1 MFKRKVSNKIILS
14 LSMLMIGISITATIY
29 SAILMN
35 DKFQQLKRTHQLLS
49 LSKTIELTQLN
60 EIVPSEL
67 SADATVRGGAVQKR
81 LINNFDQIQSIARG
95 TPELEQLLET
105 ARVSLLSLIAESN
118 KAQSKKGGLDLL
130 RPGINMGVDDNA
142 QHFTMGG
149 GVSAK
154 HFYDLM
160 LVSLHEFEVALH
172 RISQQQEVASSSS
185 LERFGVSIFASMI
198 LSLLL
203 FLWGNRTWQLN
214 DALRKSAED
223 QLRASLQELKQ
234 QKFALDQHAIVAVT
248 DIRGRITYVNS
259 KFCDISGY
267 SEDEL
272 MGQDHAMLNSGF
284 HPKGFFKEMYRTVAQ
299 GRTWHNEICN
309 RAKNG
314 HLYWVET
321 TIVPLMSEQGKPQCY
336 IAIRTDITE
345 RRAADE
351 RNYLL
356 AFHDQLTALPNRRL
370 FLEKLSDAVAIAKRN
385 EHKAALLFI
394 DVDNFK
400 GLNDTRG
407 HLVGDMFLQELA
419 SRLKSVA
426 REEDVVARI
435 GGDEFVIL
443 LGNLDKDFL
452 KLAGQIES
460 VTEKI
465 LSVISRPYL
474 LNDLSYNCSLSIG
487 VSILDAAVTNEV
499 DLMKQADIAM
509 YEAKNS
515 GKNQVRFF
523 DPEMQAAIDMR
534 MQLELDMRVAL
545 EDKQFQLYYQLQV
558 DSSGLP
564 IGVEALIRWI
574 HPERG
579 MISPADFIP
588 VAEETGMIVPIGNWV
603 LHTACAQLAT
613 WQASNFTKDL
623 TLAINVSAKQFNQE
637 SFVEDVR
644 GCVMKYGIDA
654 AKLKIELTESALVER
669 IDEIVMKMQML
680 NSINI
685 QFALDDFGTG
695 YSSLQYLK
703 KLPLSQLKIDQSFVR
718 DITSGGKT
726 KIVRTIVAMARELGL
741 DTIAEGVETDQQLS
755 YLQAYG
761 CKYYQGYYFAKPLP
775 ISELAA
781 LIQNWS
787 VPQS

>member
-452 KLAGQIES
+452 KLAGQIEF

-465 LSVISRPYL
+465 LSVISRPYV
-474 LNDLSYNCSLSIG
+474 LNDLSYNSSLSIG
-487 VSILDAAVTNEV
+487 VSILDAGVTNEV

-726 KIVRTIVAMARELGL
+726 KIVRTIVAMGRELGL

>member
-1 MFKRKVSNKIILS
+1 
-14 LSMLMIGISITATIY
+14 MLMIGISITATIY

-452 KLAGQIES
+452 KLAGQIEF

-465 LSVISRPYL
+465 LSVISRPYV
-474 LNDLSYNCSLSIG
+474 LNDLSYNSSLSIG
-487 VSILDAAVTNEV
+487 VSILDAGVTNEV

-726 KIVRTIVAMARELGL
+726 KIVRTIVAMGRELGL